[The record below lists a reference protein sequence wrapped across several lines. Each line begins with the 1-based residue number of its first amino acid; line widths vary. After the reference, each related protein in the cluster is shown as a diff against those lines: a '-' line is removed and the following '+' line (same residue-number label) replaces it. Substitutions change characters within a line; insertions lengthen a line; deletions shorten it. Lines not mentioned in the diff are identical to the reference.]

1 MAKASTKNPRVD
13 ISDITVAAFN
23 DIKDGDTKV
32 NIKMLG
38 RDDAEWYNSPN
49 FKVKVRAY
57 TQHDKQYHSYF
68 HSLSIDVNVDDFMGT
83 AELKCP
89 YDSDLIAYWEP
100 IRQDVV
106 IYGSNRGP
114 EKILFIGR
122 VRGVKQDGYEL
133 VIEFQNYA
141 WKFKQ
146 LVTQSYANDNV
157 LNKDAYTILRL
168 MFTALKIDSW
178 VISPA
183 AKKRL
188 KQVGINK
195 DGNLA
200 INGKEIEKMPDLVKR
215 LKAVDPKDSITKD
228 TLNNKLREKYVH
240 NIKDINYT
248 LKYEKPTKVMKKIAS
263 QGDYSAGKTVYENP
277 YASPSSS
284 SGGGSG
290 GSGGSGTGGN
300 QTGHVNNGVGGNCY
314 TLDVNR
320 YCPGISNT
328 AVREC
333 MQTMSA
339 YNRGC
344 RNDIASCYSIVTN
357 YAGNNTSN
365 YRGYVSPCL
374 GTLNKNITR
383 KNGRGLCN
391 ELKTVADSKAT
402 LYQTGRNINNT
413 LTQFGNAVSNYDL
426 GKAVGGT
433 INYLSKGAS
442 NTVNYVVNGITNLF
456 KPR

>member
-1 MAKASTKNPRVD
+1 MVQASIENPRVD

-23 DIKDGDTKV
+23 DIKDGDANV

-38 RDDAEWYNSPN
+38 RDDKEWYNSPN

-83 AELKCP
+83 AELKCA

-168 MFTALKIDSW
+168 MFEALKIDSW

-200 INGKEIEKMPDLVKR
+200 INGKEIEKMPDLVER
-215 LKAVDPKDSITKD
+215 LKNVDPKDSITKD

-248 LKYEKPTKVMKKIAS
+248 LKYEKPTKVMQKIS
-263 QGDYSAGKTVYENP
+263 SEGDYSAGNTVYENP
-277 YASPSSS
+277 YGSASS

-290 GSGGSGTGGN
+290 SNNNKKNTGASQG
-300 QTGHVNNGVGGNCY
+300 GHVNNGVGGNCY
-314 TLDVNR
+314 TLDVNKH
-320 YCPGISNT
+320 CPGISNT

-333 MQTMSA
+333 MQTISA
-339 YNRGC
+339 YNRNC
-344 RNDIASCYSIVTN
+344 RNDVANCQNIIVN
-357 YAGNNTSN
+357 FAGNNTSN
-365 YRGYVSPCL
+365 YKSYVSPCL

-383 KNGRGLCN
+383 KTNTNKCSAI
-391 ELKTVADSKAT
+391 KSQADSKANWT
-402 LYQTGRNINNT
+402 QTTTNVGKRVTSTIKYYT
-413 LTQFGNAVSNYDL
+413 DTFTKAGKQAQQGDWIGAGTTVVKGIFGI
-426 GKAVGGT
+426 G
-433 INYLSKGAS
+433 
-442 NTVNYVVNGITNLF
+442 
-456 KPR
+456 